1 MLAILTLN
9 MFLPSLPGIAADL
22 NAAYATVSLA
32 AFSGYL
38 VVTAILQLILGP
50 LSDRY
55 GRRPIIL
62 GSLAVFV
69 VASIGC
75 AAAGNLETFLL
86 WRALQGMV
94 IGALTVPLAAIRD
107 TTASAAESADRLGML
122 GMVMSVGPMIGAM
135 AGGFLDQFFG
145 WRMIFLTLAGLGAA
159 VLALVWVDFG
169 ETHHHRSATFAAQ
182 FRAYPA
188 LLASGVFWA
197 SALTMV
203 FGIGCFYIFISGAPL
218 VADRIFGMNSAQVGI
233 AIGVITAGFFFG
245 NVLSAKYSS
254 RAGLGAMILAG
265 RASAV
270 LGMALSALA
279 LIWFA
284 PNIWIYF
291 GLIILVG
298 LGNGLSTPSAHASV
312 MSVRP
317 DLAGSAAGLAGAM
330 IMVIGAGLTAISAT
344 AIERWPP
351 AETLVILLLLTA
363 LAGLA
368 AGIGAWRGLLVLDSS
383 GQT

>member
-1 MLAILTLN
+1 
-9 MFLPSLPGIAADL
+9 
-22 NAAYATVSLA
+22 
-32 AFSGYL
+32 
-38 VVTAILQLILGP
+38 
-50 LSDRY
+50 
-55 GRRPIIL
+55 
-62 GSLAVFV
+62 
-69 VASIGC
+69 
-75 AAAGNLETFLL
+75 
-86 WRALQGMV
+86 MV

-107 TTASAAESADRLGML
+107 TTASAAESANRLGLL

-159 VLALVWVDFG
+159 VLALVWADFG

-182 FRAYPA
+182 WNAYPA

-245 NVLSAKYSS
+245 NGWSAKYSS

-279 LIWFA
+279 LVWFA

-330 IMVIGAGLTAISAT
+330 IMVIGAILTAISAT
-344 AIERWPP
+344 ALEHGPP
-351 AETLVILLLLTA
+351 AEILVALLLITA

-368 AGIGAWRGLLVLDSS
+368 AGIGAWRGLRKAAEPPN
-383 GQT
+383 G